1 MTFSAPSFFA
11 AATSASMPPR
21 AWAEVAVAALP
32 PLLLLVE
39 VPLLGGEHAATSSV
53 RPTAIPTYL
62 PRDDLVIWILRWPR
76 WIGRR
81 LG

>member
-1 MTFSAPSFFA
+1 M
-11 AATSASMPPR
+11 
-21 AWAEVAVAALP
+21 AWAEVAVAAFA

-39 VPLLGGEHAATSSV
+39 VPLLGGEHAATINV